1 MASCN
6 TRDKILEVSGSD
18 GIIAGVTTGLLFV
31 AALTVILVVAVFLVL
46 RRKRKRRTVHIAPDR
61 GNVPG
66 RCQEPKGL
74 CERKDCGRG
83 CVNVVSTAREANF

>member
-61 GNVPG
+61 HAEIGKSKLN
-66 RCQEPKGL
+66 
-74 CERKDCGRG
+74 
-83 CVNVVSTAREANF
+83 T